1 MWDPSSGNLET
12 KNIFFRYCFLKVV
25 CATQCVSCQ
34 KQEQLLAVRTLHQFY
49 LIIFHDG
56 VYWRKKQMGPS
67 SGKLETKNTSFF
79 VLASCRS
86 CVLPILLVALSRYKL
101 ALYLLRD
108 GCVCTYFLP
117 LIDGVYS

>member
-12 KNIFFRYCFLKVV
+12 KNIFFRYCLLKVV

-34 KQEQLLAVRTLHQFY
+34 KQEQLLAVRPLHQFY

-56 VYWRKKQMGPS
+56 VYWRKKQLGPS

-79 VLASCRS
+79 VLASCGS
-86 CVLPILLVALSRYKL
+86 CVLPNLLVALSRYKL

-117 LIDGVYS
+117 LH